1 MDQTMTTISL
11 FHHNM
16 EKYITYSIP
25 VEKKLKNPDKYDK
38 DITITISCEL
48 NLINSAKFI
57 ETSLLNSFR

>member
-1 MDQTMTTISL
+1 
-11 FHHNM
+11 M

-38 DITITISCEL
+38 DITATIYCEL

-57 ETSLLNSFR
+57 ETSLLNSFG